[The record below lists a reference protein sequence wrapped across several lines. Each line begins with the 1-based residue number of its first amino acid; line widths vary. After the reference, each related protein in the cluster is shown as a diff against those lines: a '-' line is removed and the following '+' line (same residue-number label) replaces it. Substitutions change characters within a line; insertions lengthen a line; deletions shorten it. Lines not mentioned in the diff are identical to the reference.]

1 MTRKPIKYACGAAV
15 AGSFFLAN
23 HAAQHAWPLWSITLA
38 GAVFVGAV
46 VTYLLTAQT
55 Q

>member
-1 MTRKPIKYACGAAV
+1 MAKNSIKFACGAAV
-15 AGSFFLAN
+15 AGSFLLAN
-23 HAAQHAWPLWSITLA
+23 HAAQNAWPLWSITLA

-46 VTYLLTAQT
+46 VMYLLTVQT

>member
-1 MTRKPIKYACGAAV
+1 MARKSIKYACGAAV
-15 AGSFFLAN
+15 AGSFLLAN
-23 HAAQHAWPLWSITLA
+23 HAAQHAWPLWTVTLA

-46 VTYLLTAQT
+46 VAYLLTGQT